1 MMLVAVINMISALL
15 IMILERTNMIGILKA
30 LGSSNWNIRKIFLYN
45 ATYLIG
51 IGLFSGNVLGVGLGL
66 FQYYTHF
73 FTLDQSSYY
82 MSFVPVQLEI
92 KDILLLNA
100 GTLLISLMVLLI
112 PSLLVA
118 RILPLKAI
126 RFK

>member
-1 MMLVAVINMISALL
+1 
-15 IMILERTNMIGILKA
+15 
-30 LGSSNWNIRKIFLYN
+30 
-45 ATYLIG
+45 
-51 IGLFSGNVLGVGLGL
+51 
-66 FQYYTHF
+66 
-73 FTLDQSSYY
+73 

>member
-1 MMLVAVINMISALL
+1 
-15 IMILERTNMIGILKA
+15 
-30 LGSSNWNIRKIFLYN
+30 
-45 ATYLIG
+45 
-51 IGLFSGNVLGVGLGL
+51 
-66 FQYYTHF
+66 
-73 FTLDQSSYY
+73 
-82 MSFVPVQLEI
+82 VQLEI